1 MKHGFK
7 NIIIII
13 FSFLTII
20 FSYLQTNN
28 IIKDTPN
35 INKEYNFN
43 YNDKNIN
50 IDNSISILK
59 EITKEKHC
67 FGLEENDNTL
77 NIITNYLDKIGLN
90 YFIQDDELSIDYF
103 LNKIYISEEEYI
115 EQMKQEDEEFDL
127 EKEYLELR
135 EYGINVTN
143 YDEYVMSSICTAL
156 GYEFDK
162 CQYKN
167 YTYKDYSIELIKKE
181 HENYIGKKINN
192 IIIPIG
198 SIDDNKKSVIFS
210 AHYDSGIGLKED
222 NKDKCVSYGASDDG
236 IHVASLIENA
246 RVFKDKNFNNNV
258 YLVLVN
264 GEEIDLYGSQILID
278 SEIIKNISLVVNF
291 DNLGAGGHLNLYKSN
306 NEDIVKRYI
315 NNTSKPHANSFVNSE
330 FKEKIVSWSG
340 SDYDN
345 YNVHYPSIDF
355 ALFMDNKNF
364 HTENDT
370 LDNINL
376 DSFKEILKTTNELIQ
391 YFGNDDLD
399 FKDVDNWNL
408 EIANGLII
416 MLPFSIYNIIIII
429 LGIIFIPYLI
439 YLIIKKHF
447 LKFVINIILY
457 AISIVLYICI
467 KDLVILVLLPIVI
480 NAIIDFIKINKTIKF
495 ILSLLVNLVFLFII
509 SQIIFKLNSISNLA
523 LIIFVIPLLN
533 TINMYLSK

>member
-1 MKHGFK
+1 MKHSFK
-7 NIIIII
+7 NIIIVV

-77 NIITNYLDKIGLN
+77 NIITSYLDKIGLN
-90 YFIQDDELSIDYF
+90 YFIQDDELSLDYF
-103 LNKIYISEEEYI
+103 LSKIYISEEEYI

-143 YDEYVMSSICTAL
+143 YDEYMMSSICTAL

-162 CQYKN
+162 CQYRN

-198 SIDDNKKSVIFS
+198 SIDENKKSVIFS

-264 GEEIDLYGSQILID
+264 GEEIDLYGSQVLID

-291 DNLGAGGHLNLYKSN
+291 DNLGAGGRLNLYKSN

-330 FKEKIVSWSG
+330 FKEKIGVING

-345 YNVHYPSIDF
+345 YSEYYPSIDF
-355 ALFMDNKNF
+355 ALFMDNKNY

-370 LDNINL
+370 LDNVNL
-376 DSFKEILKTTNELIQ
+376 DSFEETLKTTNELIK

-399 FKDVDNWNL
+399 FKDVDNWYL

-439 YLIIKKHF
+439 YLIIKKQF

-533 TINMYLSK
+533 IINMYLSK